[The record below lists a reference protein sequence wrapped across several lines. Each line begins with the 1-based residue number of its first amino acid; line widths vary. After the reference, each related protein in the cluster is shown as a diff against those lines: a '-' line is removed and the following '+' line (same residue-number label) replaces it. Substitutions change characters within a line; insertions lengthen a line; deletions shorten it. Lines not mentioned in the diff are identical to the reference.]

1 MSFGIGGKAKGVAAL
16 AVAHDLHYLY
26 RKKTNE
32 QNQAQ

>member
-26 RKKTNE
+26 NHKKKQKN
-32 QNQAQ
+32 